1 MPLFS
6 KSFRHKPIPKECEGM
21 EIKVQ
26 SSTCTGEKTIG
37 FFDRV
42 SGRLLYSELVRDSS
56 DIEWFYKKY
65 GIKKNDES
73 AGR

>member
-1 MPLFS
+1 MFF
-6 KSFRHKPIPKECEGM
+6 KSTLKAKPIPEECKGL

-42 SGRLLYSELVRDSS
+42 SGRLLYSELVRS
-56 DIEWFYKKY
+56 DDDITRFYEKY
-65 GIKKNDES
+65 GRVRKNK
-73 AGR
+73 A

>member
-1 MPLFS
+1 MFF
-6 KSFRHKPIPKECEGM
+6 KSTLKAKPIPEECKGL

-42 SGRLLYSELVRDSS
+42 SGRLLYSELVRS
-56 DIEWFYKKY
+56 DDDITRFYEKY
-65 GIKKNDES
+65 GRERKNK
-73 AGR
+73 A